1 MSEQDKYAAQRP
13 AVADHLSDGRLSCQA
28 LAKRYDTLLAGRGG
42 IVIAL
47 DSETVDESKAIV
59 EQTTRIDGVAGYKVG
74 LIMVLRLGL
83 AEAIRQLRLVTD
95 RPLVYDHQKAGA
107 DVPEMASKFTANCR
121 AARVDGLILFPTA
134 GPRAVDAFV
143 GEAIKHRMLPIV
155 GGDLPFPDYNASG
168 GGYVIDHALDLIF
181 ARAMALGADHFV
193 VPGNTTSKLTHHAAR
208 LCERIDLPTLLVPG
222 IGPLGG
228 TLGSIVKAAQG
239 ARVFGVVGRAVYAA
253 RDPADAAK
261 RLVAEGLGA

>member
-1 MSEQDKYAAQRP
+1 MADSDPYASQRP
-13 AVADHLSDGRLSCQA
+13 SAAERGPNGRLSHSA
-28 LAKRYDTLLAGRGG
+28 LAKRYDVKLAGRIG
-42 IVIAL
+42 IVVAL
-47 DSETVDESKAIV
+47 DSESVDESKRVV

-83 AEAIRQLRLVTD
+83 AEAIRTLRLVTD

-107 DVPEMASKFTANCR
+107 DVPEMASKFAANCR
-121 AARVDGLILFPTA
+121 AAGVDGLILFPTA

-143 GEAIKHRMLPIV
+143 GEAMKQRMLPIV

-168 GGYVIDHALDLIF
+168 GGYVIDNALDLIF

-193 VPGNTTSKLTHHAAR
+193 IPGNTTAKLTHHAAR
-208 LCERIDLPTLLVPG
+208 LREQIDSPTLLVPG

-228 TLGSIVKAAQG
+228 TLGNIVKAAPG

-253 RDPADAAK
+253 RDPAEAAK
-261 RLVAEGLGA
+261 RLVEEGLSA

>member
-1 MSEQDKYAAQRP
+1 MTTQDPYAAQRP
-13 AVADHLSDGRLSCQA
+13 SVREHLTDGRLSHSA
-28 LAKRYDTLLAGRGG
+28 LAQRYDACLAGRVG

-47 DSETVDESKAIV
+47 DADSVDESKLVV
-59 EQTTRIDGVAGYKVG
+59 EQTTAIEGVAAYKVG

-83 AEAIRQLRLVTD
+83 AEAIRQLRQVTD
-95 RPLVYDHQKAGA
+95 RPLIYDHQKAGA
-107 DVPEMASKFTANCR
+107 DVPDMAAKFAANCR
-121 AARVDGLILFPTA
+121 AAGVDGLILFPTA

-143 GEAIKHRMLPIV
+143 GEATKHRMLPIV
-155 GGDLPFPDYNASG
+155 GGDLPFADYNASG

-193 VPGNTTSKLTHHAAR
+193 VPGNTTLKLIHHAAR
-208 LCERIDLPTLLVPG
+208 LCERIDTPTLLVPG

-228 TLGSIVKAAQG
+228 TLASIVKAAPG

-253 RDPADAAK
+253 QDPADAAK
-261 RLVAEGLGA
+261 RLVEEGLSA